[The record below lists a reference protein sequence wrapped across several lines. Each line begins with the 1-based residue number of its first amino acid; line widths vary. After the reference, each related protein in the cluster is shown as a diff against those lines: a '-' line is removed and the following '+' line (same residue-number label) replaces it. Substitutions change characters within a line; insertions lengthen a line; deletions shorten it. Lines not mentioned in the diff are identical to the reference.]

1 MARLFFA
8 ILLLAATVIQALI
21 LPDLLTVR
29 IIPNLVLVL
38 LLSWSAL
45 RGLGEGALWAFAAGI
60 LFDAM
65 SLDPMGTNALA
76 FLAVCVLGTWAGRRF
91 FQASIFLPIP
101 ITFFATWVFSLFVL
115 IIRAT
120 ETGGAPL
127 SALGPLILLQA
138 LLNSLLVLLVYP
150 VTRLLN
156 RSVARSR

>member
-1 MARLFFA
+1 MARLIFA
-8 ILLLAATVIQALI
+8 ILVLAAAVVQALI

-29 IIPNLVLVL
+29 IIPNLVLVFL
-38 LLSWSAL
+38 LTWSAM
-45 RGLGEGALWAFAAGI
+45 RGLGEAAIWAFATGI
-60 LFDAM
+60 VFDAM

-101 ITFFATWVFSLFVL
+101 ITFVATWIFSLMVL

-138 LLNSLLVLLVYP
+138 LLNSFLVILVYP

-156 RSVARSR
+156 RSVTNSR